1 MRIERLSLLVGSAF
15 LAMATLGCG
24 GGSSTPPQP
33 AGPSRPKPAQTV
45 ALKGDPII
53 GQQKF
58 QGTCTT
64 CHGPTG
70 TGLPKLGKNLVTSE
84 WTKSKTDAELLAF
97 LKVGRPASDPLN
109 TTKVDMPPKGGNP
122 SLSEKDLV
130 DIVAYVRYLQRG

>member
-1 MRIERLSLLVGSAF
+1 MRIERSSLACSLALVA
-15 LAMATLGCG
+15 LVTAGCG
-24 GGSSTPPQP
+24 GGGSTPSQP
-33 AGPSRPKPAQTV
+33 AGPSRPKSAQTV
-45 ALKGDPII
+45 LPKGDPII

-64 CHGPTG
+64 CHGPNG

-84 WTKSKTDAELLAF
+84 WAKSKTDAELLAF

-130 DIVAYVRYLQRG
+130 DIIAFVRYLQRG

>member
-1 MRIERLSLLVGSAF
+1 MRIERSSLACSLALVA
-15 LAMATLGCG
+15 LVTIGCG
-24 GGSSTPPQP
+24 GGASTPSQP

-45 ALKGDPII
+45 SLKGDPII

-58 QGTCTT
+58 TGTCST
-64 CHGPTG
+64 CHGPNG

-84 WTKSKTDAELLAF
+84 WAKSKTDAELLAF

-130 DIVAYVRYLQRG
+130 DIIAFVRYLQRG